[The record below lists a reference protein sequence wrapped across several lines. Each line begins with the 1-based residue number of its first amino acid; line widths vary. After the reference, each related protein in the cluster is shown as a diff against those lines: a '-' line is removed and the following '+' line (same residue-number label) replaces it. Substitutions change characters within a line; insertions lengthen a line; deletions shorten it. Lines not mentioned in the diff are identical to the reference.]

1 MSYLDSVSL
10 KLNVC
15 VGVIAAA
22 VTAVPASL
30 PFFEVSYATVGM
42 AVAGSLLAFAYSP
55 PVVSRK
61 RMYGYAIGG
70 IFIGVWGLKLLQWK
84 GVDISLE
91 FEPVFAGT
99 IALISQQLIPPIVE
113 AVPTILEK
121 LSKFGRKNHED

>member
-1 MSYLDSVSL
+1 MNYLDNVSL

-15 VGVIAAA
+15 VGIISA
-22 VTAVPASL
+22 VLTAVPASM

-42 AVAGSLLAFAYSP
+42 AVAGSLMAFAYSP
-55 PVVSRK
+55 PVTSRK

-84 GVDISLE
+84 GVDISPK

-121 LSKFGRKNHED
+121 LSKIGRKHNEG